1 MESTHSLNTFE
12 LLTTKFDMETK
23 LDNTKDPQHDANNVL
38 ADSFLRCDG
47 QRYNFKKGMENCPL
61 RETCKRWHMR
71 QDKWYEL
78 DRLQFDTIKDF
89 RKCKHFVG
97 GE

>member
-1 MESTHSLNTFE
+1 MQEDSKKHNTP
-12 LLTTKFDMETK
+12 T
-23 LDNTKDPQHDANNVL
+23 DANNVL

-47 QRYNFKKGMENCPL
+47 HRYNFKKGMENCPL
-61 RETCKRWHMR
+61 RETCKRWHKH

-78 DRLQFDTIKDF
+78 DRLQFYTIKDF

>member
-1 MESTHSLNTFE
+1 MENRSTKLNTC
-12 LLTTKFDMETK
+12 TTAQT
-23 LDNTKDPQHDANNVL
+23 DANTVL

-47 QRYNFKKGMENCPL
+47 QRYNFKKGMEICPL
-61 RETCKRWHMR
+61 HENCKRWHKH

-78 DRLQFDTIKDF
+78 NRLQFETIKDF

>member
-1 MESTHSLNTFE
+1 MHKYSLKHSIPT
-12 LLTTKFDMETK
+12 
-23 LDNTKDPQHDANNVL
+23 DANNVL
-38 ADSFLRCDG
+38 VDSFLRCDG

-61 RETCKRWHMR
+61 RETCKRWHKH

-78 DRLQFDTIKDF
+78 NRIQFDSIKDF

>member
-1 MESTHSLNTFE
+1 
-12 LLTTKFDMETK
+12 METNVENK
-23 LDNTKDPQHDANNVL
+23 QSSHNDDNTVL
-38 ADSFLRCDG
+38 ADSFLWCSG

-61 RETCKRWHMR
+61 RETCKRRHKN

-78 DRLQFDTIKDF
+78 NRLRFDTIKDF

>member
-1 MESTHSLNTFE
+1 MNT
-12 LLTTKFDMETK
+12 
-23 LDNTKDPQHDANNVL
+23 DNLKNKTSADAKPVL

-47 QRYNFKKGMENCPL
+47 QRYNFKRGMENCPL
-61 RETCKRWHMR
+61 RENCKRWHKY

-78 DRLQFDTIKDF
+78 NRLRFDSIKDF
-89 RKCKHFVG
+89 RKCKQFVG

>member
-1 MESTHSLNTFE
+1 
-12 LLTTKFDMETK
+12 
-23 LDNTKDPQHDANNVL
+23 
-38 ADSFLRCDG
+38 
-47 QRYNFKKGMENCPL
+47 MENCPL
-61 RETCKRWHMR
+61 RENCKRWHKR

-78 DRLQFDTIKDF
+78 NRLHFETIKDF